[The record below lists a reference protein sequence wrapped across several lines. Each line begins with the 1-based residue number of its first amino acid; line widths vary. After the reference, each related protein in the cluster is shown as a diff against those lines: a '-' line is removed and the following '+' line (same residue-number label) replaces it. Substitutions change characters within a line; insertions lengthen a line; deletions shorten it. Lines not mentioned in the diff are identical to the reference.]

1 MEKEKKIKK
10 TEVIKNIFVLEF
22 DNQVDLASTF
32 IRFQEHYESPEF
44 KGRFF
49 SLDEYKE
56 WYTKMKGDFTYY
68 TDWGGFNIPSYV
80 LVPFYEGKFN
90 PLTVSEN
97 QILELFKENEGSF
110 YIIGLYS
117 KNENLKLSL
126 DHEIAHGLFYTE
138 PEYKEKVL
146 EILNKYDLEV
156 LKTWLRSKGGY
167 HEVVLLDECHAY
179 GLTGSKKLTVEIDS
193 EMKMELKQLFEEWK
207 KKQR

>member
-146 EILNKYDLEV
+146 K
-156 LKTWLRSKGGY
+156 
-167 HEVVLLDECHAY
+167 
-179 GLTGSKKLTVEIDS
+179 
-193 EMKMELKQLFEEWK
+193 F
-207 KKQR
+207 